1 MFAQKLRIRR
11 DYKIEIEYIFLSSFL
26 AFMGGRL
33 FKSIVAFGNL
43 PINQLLKSTNL
54 LEINP
59 FSEILLC

>member
-1 MFAQKLRIRR
+1 
-11 DYKIEIEYIFLSSFL
+11 
-26 AFMGGRL
+26 MGGRL

-43 PINQLLKSTNL
+43 PTNQLLKSTNL

>member
-26 AFMGGRL
+26 AFMGGGL

-43 PINQLLKSTNL
+43 PTNQLFKSTNSIML
-54 LEINP
+54 
-59 FSEILLC
+59 ILL